1 MCIDN
6 GHIERNNYFAVKNM
20 NLKSGSSEKMFGE
33 HINFVVNKADS
44 SMATDSKKITGKA
57 LNFTLNN
64 IGRWTLEEKKPAVCM
79 ICKLSL
85 KSNQNT
91 TQCPM
96 CESMFHQKHIIDWLR
111 LKGKCPVCQQ
121 NLRPESLQIVKP

>member
-1 MCIDN
+1 
-6 GHIERNNYFAVKNM
+6 M
-20 NLKSGSSEKMFGE
+20 NTISGNSEKMLGE
-33 HINFVVNKADS
+33 HIDFVTSKADS
-44 SMATDSKKITGKA
+44 NTVTNGKKITGKA

-85 KSNQNT
+85 KGNQNA

-96 CESMFHQKHIIDWLR
+96 CESMFHQKHISDWLR
-111 LKGKCPVCQQ
+111 VKGKCPVCQQ
-121 NLRPESLQIVKP
+121 TLRLESLQKVKL